1 MPEAKAPTRKRVLS
15 GIKPSGEQTHIGNY
29 FGAMKQFVELQA
41 THENYIFVAD
51 YHAMT
56 TVFDGETLRR
66 QTDEVCLE
74 LLAVGLDPE
83 KNVLF
88 RQSDVPEVCELTWFL
103 ACSTPHG
110 LLERAHA
117 YKDAQAKGTEVNA
130 GVFNYPVL
138 MASDILIYRSHLVPV
153 GKDQKQHI
161 EIARDVSQRFNRT
174 YGELLVVPEEF
185 IPEKTAT
192 VIGLD
197 GRKMSKSYDNTIML
211 FEPEKKIRKKV
222 MSIVTDS
229 TPVED
234 PKDPETCNVFALHRL
249 FNPDGLD
256 ELAARYRAG
265 GMGYGEAKKLLF
277 EKMMEVL
284 GPIRE
289 RYEELKAKPDYV
301 EDVFQEGGRKARAV
315 ARRTLEECREAA
327 GMARRAVSLPE

>member
-56 TVFDGETLRR
+56 TVFDGETLKR

-103 ACSTPHG
+103 SCSTPHG

-174 YGELLVVPEEF
+174 YGDLLVVPEEF
-185 IPEKTAT
+185 IPEETAT

-211 FEPEKKIRKKV
+211 FEPQKKIRKKV

-256 ELAARYRAG
+256 ELADRYRAG

-315 ARRTLEECREAA
+315 ARQTLEECREAA
-327 GMARRAVSLPE
+327 GMTRRAVSLPD

>member
-1 MPEAKAPTRKRVLS
+1 MSEAKTPARKRVLS

-29 FGAMKQFVELQA
+29 FGAMKQFVDLQA
-41 THENYIFVAD
+41 THENFIFVAD

-56 TVFDGETLRR
+56 TVTEGPTLKA
-66 QTDEVCLE
+66 QTDEICLE

-83 KNVLF
+83 QSILF

-103 ACSTPHG
+103 SCSTPHG

-117 YKDAQAKGTEVNA
+117 YKDAQARGVEVNA

-161 EIARDVSQRFNRT
+161 EIARDLAQRFNRT

-211 FEPEKKIRKKV
+211 FEPEKALRKKV

-249 FNPDGLD
+249 FNPAGLD
-256 ELAARYRAG
+256 ELADRYRAG

-277 EKMMEVL
+277 ERMMEVL
-284 GPIRE
+284 TPIRD
-289 RYEELKAKPDYV
+289 RYEELRARPDYV
-301 EDVFQEGGRKARAV
+301 EDVFEEGGRKARAI
-315 ARRTLEECREAA
+315 ARETMEECREAV
-327 GMARRAVSLPE
+327 GLTRRAVATPR